1 MANMAAARIRLI
13 ETLVVIG
20 LMLDLIVGSF
30 KKESYA
36 ELRYIESKK
45 DYASWLFPSTYTNQL
60 VK

>member
-30 KKESYA
+30 KKVSYA
-36 ELRYIESKK
+36 ELRFIESKK
-45 DYASWLFPSTYTNQL
+45 KKKIGFL
-60 VK
+60 VVSQHIY